1 MRWRPVILQWS
12 TLFVKQL
19 AVSWLFLV
27 GQRWWDPCCH
37 LQCMSTFRDKEQRG
51 QEEPWL
57 LINTLVIGYWLFS
70 ASFTLSEGNALCEH
84 YLVWDW
90 VLFSAKSHFRM
101 EDLVSE
107 STCRGVIGQSR
118 TDELPPSAAL
128 SVDSSCGSCLKSIK
142 RWVPLDYKHEMVQ
155 LLKLAG
161 PVVRLCSADK
171 VLPCLYDW
179 I

>member
-1 MRWRPVILQWS
+1 MINLICDAACSV
-12 TLFVKQL
+12 L
-19 AVSWLFLV
+19 AFLV
-27 GQRWWDPCCH
+27 RQRWWDPCCH

-57 LINTLVIGYWLFS
+57 LINTLVIGYWLLS

-84 YLVWDW
+84 HLVWDW

-107 STCRGVIGQSR
+107 SRCRGVIGQSR

-161 PVVRLCSADK
+161 PVVRLCLAEAADK